1 MTDASEPTKDA
12 DQPLDQADDAEED
25 EDFYNVEEIRARRI
39 NSSTGV
45 LEYLIKWE
53 NYPETA
59 NTWEPSDNLN
69 CPDALKRFEE
79 REKEKEKEKQK
90 KKRNLGRASQ
100 VRNSTN
106 GLPITPK
113 KIRKDPLIIE
123 EDSDSTTNE
132 PTVSK
137 ENNDK
142 PVEEPILSCPR
153 GFDRGLPIESILG
166 ACTDGD
172 ERLWFFLK
180 WKGLNELEL
189 VEASEVENKAP
200 QHLCTW
206 YRERLYHTVKL
217 PDDPK

>member
-1 MTDASEPTKDA
+1 MA
-12 DQPLDQADDAEED
+12 DTADPSDEQQPPNPDGDED

-39 NSSTGV
+39 NPETGV

-53 NYPETA
+53 NYAETA

-79 REKEKEKEKQK
+79 REKEKEREKQK
-90 KKRNLGRASQ
+90 KRRNVNRASQ
-100 VRNSTN
+100 SRASSAHQ
-106 GLPITPK
+106 PITPK
-113 KIRKDPLIIE
+113 KVRKDPLIIE
-123 EDSDSTTNE
+123 EDSDSTTTDANDGRDA
-132 PTVSK
+132 
-137 ENNDK
+137 NDK
-142 PVEEPILSCPR
+142 QVEEPTLNHPR

-189 VEASEVENKAP
+189 VEASEIESKAP

-206 YRERLYHTVKL
+206 YRQRLYHTVKL
-217 PDDPK
+217 QDESK